1 MLGYSKE
8 ELGKLSGEEMIA
20 PEAVEET
27 ARAWGTQIEN
37 KGYFVLETLW
47 VRKDGS
53 RIPVEVSG
61 KPLELGDRVVFQLIA
76 RDITERKRVEEA
88 LRQSLENVRTTLKST
103 IEAMALAVE
112 LRDPYTAGHQRRVT
126 HLACAIADEMTLSA
140 ELVDGIQMVG
150 TIHDIGK
157 ICIPAEILSKPGRLT
172 EAEFAIMKAHCQT
185 GYAILKRIEFP
196 QPIAQIVLQ
205 HHERIDGSGYPAG
218 LSGEDISMEARIIAV
233 ADVAEAMASHR
244 PYRPALGI
252 DKALEELSQERGI
265 LYEPEVVD
273 ACVKLLSQRQV
284 TLE

>member
-1 MLGYSKE
+1 M
-8 ELGKLSGEEMIA
+8 
-20 PEAVEET
+20 
-27 ARAWGTQIEN
+27 
-37 KGYFVLETLW
+37 
-47 VRKDGS
+47 
-53 RIPVEVSG
+53 EVSG
-61 KPLELGDRVVFQLIA
+61 KPLTLGNHVVFQLIA
-76 RDITERKRVEEA
+76 RDITERKQAEET
-88 LRQSLENVRTTLKST
+88 LRQSLENVRSTLKST
-103 IEAMALAVE
+103 IEAMTLAIE

-126 HLACAIADEMTLSA
+126 HLACGIADDMALGE
-140 ELVDGIQMVG
+140 EFVDGIQMAG

-196 QPIAQIVLQ
+196 QPIARIVLQ

-218 LSGEDISMEARIIAV
+218 LSGKDILMQARIIAV

-252 DKALEELSQERGI
+252 DKALEELSQGRGV

-273 ACVKLLSQRQV
+273 ACVKLLSQRKV